1 MTLHFEP
8 PIHPGEILRE
18 EFLTPLD
25 LSPGALAKRIG
36 VPRTRIERIAKQQT
50 PISPD
55 TALRLARALGTSA
68 QFWLNMQASFDLATA
83 ERQNAEALAA
93 IRPLKTA

>member
-1 MTLHFEP
+1 MTLHFDP

-18 EFLTPLD
+18 EFLVPLS
-25 LSPGALAKRIG
+25 LSSGALAKRIG

-68 QFWLNMQASFDLATA
+68 QFWLNMQANFDLATT
-83 ERQNAEALAA
+83 ERQHAQDLAA
-93 IRPLKTA
+93 IAPLRTA